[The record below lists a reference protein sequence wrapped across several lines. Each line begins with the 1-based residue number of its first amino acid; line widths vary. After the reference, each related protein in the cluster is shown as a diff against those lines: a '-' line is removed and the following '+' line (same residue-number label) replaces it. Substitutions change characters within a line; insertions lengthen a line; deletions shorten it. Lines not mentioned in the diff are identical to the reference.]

1 LRAVD
6 FPALD
11 RPATQGLD
19 LARGRIL
26 IAGAGIGGIVAALA
40 LLQRGFEVALYE
52 QAAELRELGAGVQI
66 SPNGSRVLCAL
77 GLQPA
82 LEAIASVPTAKDM
95 RLFNT
100 GEAWRVQDL
109 GANAITRYGS
119 PYWLVHR
126 ADFHHVLV
134 EALAERAPGAVHVGA
149 RCTGFAQDAT
159 GVTLRLE
166 SGEQARGDALIGA
179 DGVHSCIRE
188 TLFGGSHPSFTGY
201 MAWRAVV
208 PMERLPERL
217 RQQHGMTWIGPY
229 GHVVTYPLRR
239 GELLNFVTAIERDD
253 WRIES
258 WSEAGTVEECRRDF
272 ARWHEDVLSIVD
284 AMDVPYKWA
293 MLGREPMQHWSAGRV
308 SLLGD
313 ACHPTL
319 PFLAQGANMAIEDG
333 MILARCLDADA
344 DIATALRRYEAAR
357 LDRTSRIVRGS
368 LENVSRYHNPQL
380 ADPVQAR
387 DFMAREFAPR
397 AMGARYDWL
406 YEYDALNVPI

>member
-1 LRAVD
+1 LGK
-6 FPALD
+6 P
-11 RPATQGLD
+11 
-19 LARGRIL
+19 RIL

-40 LLQRGFEVALYE
+40 LLSRGFAVALYE
-52 QAAELRELGAGVQI
+52 QAPELRELGAGVQI
-66 SPNGSRVLCAL
+66 SPNGSRVLCGL

-82 LEAIASVPTAKDM
+82 MEAIASVPTTKEM
-95 RLFNT
+95 RLFDT
-100 GEAWRVQDL
+100 GQSWRVQDL
-109 GANAITRYGS
+109 GANAVARYGS

-126 ADFHHVLV
+126 GDLHRALV
-134 EALAERAPGAVHVGA
+134 KALAERAPGAAHVGA
-149 RCTGFAQDAT
+149 RCIGFEQDAD
-159 GVTLRLE
+159 GVTLALDG
-166 SGEQARGDALIGA
+166 GECVRGDALIGA
-179 DGVHSCIRE
+179 DGVHSQIRE
-188 TLFGGSHPSFTGY
+188 TLFGGARATFTGF

-217 RQQHGMTWIGPY
+217 RQQHGMTWIGPH

-253 WRIES
+253 WLIES
-258 WSEAGTVEECRRDF
+258 WSEAGTIAECRRDF
-272 ARWHEDVLSIVD
+272 ARWHADVLAIVD
-284 AMDVPYKWA
+284 AIDVPYRWA
-293 MLGREPMQHWSAGRV
+293 MLGREPLPHWSVGRA

-344 DIATALRRYEAAR
+344 GIAAALRRYEAAR
-357 LDRTSRIVRGS
+357 LDRTSRIVRAS

-380 ADPVQAR
+380 ADPVQAQA
-387 DFMAREFAPR
+387 FMDREFAPR

-406 YEYDALNVPI
+406 YDYNALTVPV